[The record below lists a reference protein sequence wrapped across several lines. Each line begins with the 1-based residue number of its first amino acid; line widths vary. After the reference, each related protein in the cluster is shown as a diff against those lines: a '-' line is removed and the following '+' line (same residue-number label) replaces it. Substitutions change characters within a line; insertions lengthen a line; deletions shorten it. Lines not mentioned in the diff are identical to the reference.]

1 MLKKIFSLVLLM
13 SFLFQQISFAQMA
26 MELKLAGA
34 FVKPQSNLAT
44 DKFRPVH
51 MRFFSYDSLN
61 NDFKVILDKGDL
73 KNLKGTELDNVSKEL
88 MNYFLVGVTLNND
101 AFWVNLRPDSE
112 NEIIDNLL
120 AKTDVGKIML
130 EADLELKKDT
140 ASFTSPQTT
149 EGKAYWNKL
158 YKKAEELFGSD
169 QITIPT
175 LTRPWI
181 VPDEVI
187 VRENKDSAYIYKA
200 SLKIM
205 LEQDYLKNSVNYSFS
220 DPRQKELNEYSSQ
233 LVRELI
239 LPKLTKEINTSKKY
253 AQLRQVFFSLVL
265 SRWFKSRFQGK
276 AGKYA
281 SLINKGNLTNL
292 TSKTAWSASTYFK
305 GYQESFNKGEY
316 NIKEPVYTPSGQV
329 IRSYFSGGAD
339 LTGKALKFDGVSSS
353 LGFGVLPGTKDILDK
368 LAGNQNMVLVGPNLT
383 AASPVGEDA
392 SFSIVDMNNAFQ
404 VFRRRLN
411 QLPVSLGQSR
421 MRPGQGL
428 TSAVSTQA
436 TEDALQSFSNVLEG
450 VDAVEP
456 NEISRILDFLRNY
469 QEQLKGDLEP
479 TSPMNRYLWLIRD
492 ADDAIDKTI
501 KKLEGKSAAS
511 RGGASSALLN
521 NDSIEEREKIWQP
534 DEIDAAIAQ
543 AEKTNVNGANTND
556 DYRAIVCLADITGMD
571 KKQFQR
577 AENLLTHLL
586 EGKNVHDLL
595 RKIAGKS
602 LTMVR
607 SNHSQFS
614 PAQPVEQK
622 GAVIGFLREDESP
635 ANIERLI
642 EIFGGLLE
650 EVKYLKNVQFET
662 NLALGMLGSIGG
674 MNRDQFFRVVEII
687 QPYLIR
693 SSSNYYKTA
702 VGALRDLF
710 VWYYPV
716 REPKNRELF
725 DGLNKILENIP
736 KVNGE
741 EGPERDEAFT
751 KGLVLVTATL
761 RKHFDLYE
769 AEGQFFTTGMDLK
782 PMTSPVI
789 YPNLARDAVTYYVTY
804 LSWGVKLSGEQK
816 AQKVNIA
823 ELQVLLNKAV
833 ERLATFV
840 HGEFI
845 NGAIPIKNTKDG
857 GIDYREQILVFMK
870 AADEIVNRPNY
881 WWVKNSI
888 GQAAYHMRLIEEAQT
903 AAASP
908 VEDNEAL
915 KLLSGYVRDF
925 KDAFNRCMREISQS
939 VIGTTSSGG
948 SVGLVM
954 NGSIIDVSLGAMR
967 ISVDELGNLE
977 LKNVPKDRISTYL
990 TTLGSLEKEVES
1002 AAKNDS
1008 VRRKDYLRVQAFVS
1022 ECIDKLTGIQKVT
1035 SGPQTGSSS
1044 PMADK
1049 KGGIDFRDRALQ
1061 IKYEALGSF
1070 SKIDLTRLTVNPA
1083 LAKMNLDAEWKQIS
1097 TAVGNGY
1104 VISGQRIEE
1113 FVLACNQKGELDA
1126 RADEL
1131 LCFLADYC
1139 RLLEK
1144 ECCSTPKEVMESMVI
1159 VETKLQG

>member
-1 MLKKIFSLVLLM
+1 MLKKIFSWVLLM
-13 SFLFQQISFAQMA
+13 SFLFQQTSFAQIA
-26 MELKLAGA
+26 MELNLAGA

-205 LEQDYLKNSVNYSFS
+205 LEEDYLKGQQDSSLRGASQSRITKQSQNQIASLPAVARNDYSFT
-220 DPRQKELNEYSSQ
+220 DPRLKELNRYSTE
-233 LVRELI
+233 LIKELI
-239 LPKLTKEINTSKKY
+239 LPELTKEINTSKKY

-292 TSKTAWSASTYFK
+292 TSKIAWSASTYFK

-316 NIKEPVYTPSGQV
+316 NIKESVYAPSGQV

-339 LTGKALKFDGVSSS
+339 LTGKTIKFDGASSP
-353 LGFGVLPGTKDILDK
+353 LGFGVLPGTKDISAK
-368 LAGNQNMVLVGPNLT
+368 LVGNQNMVLVGPNLT

-392 SFSIVDMNNAFQ
+392 SFS
-404 VFRRRLN
+404 
-411 QLPVSLGQSR
+411 
-421 MRPGQGL
+421 
-428 TSAVSTQA
+428 
-436 TEDALQSFSNVLEG
+436 
-450 VDAVEP
+450 
-456 NEISRILDFLRNY
+456 
-469 QEQLKGDLEP
+469 
-479 TSPMNRYLWLIRD
+479 
-492 ADDAIDKTI
+492 
-501 KKLEGKSAAS
+501 LEGKSAAS
-511 RGGASSALLN
+511 RVGASSALLN
-521 NDSIEEREKIWQP
+521 DGTTEERAKIWQP
-534 DEIDAAIAQ
+534 EEIDAAIAQ

-556 DYRAIVCLADITGMD
+556 DYRAIVRLADITGMD

-577 AENLLTHLL
+577 VENLLIHLL

-602 LTMVR
+602 LAMVR
-607 SNHSQFS
+607 SNHSQFGS
-614 PAQPVEQK
+614 AQPVEQK
-622 GAVIGFLREDESP
+622 STVIGFLREDESP

-888 GQAAYHMRLIEEAQT
+888 GQAAYHMRLIKEAQT

-939 VIGTTSSGG
+939 VIGTTSSSG

-967 ISVDELGNLE
+967 TSVDGLGNLE

-1008 VRRKDYLRVQAFVS
+1008 VRRKDYLRVQAFVL

-1049 KGGIDFRDRALQ
+1049 KGGIDFRDRAMQ

-1070 SKIDLTRLTVNPA
+1070 SKLDLTRLTANPA

-1097 TAVGNGY
+1097 AAVGNGY